1 MGTSLLGRH
10 PERMR
15 MIMHNMVQLKARIN
29 PCLGS

>member
-15 MIMHNMVQLKARIN
+15 MIMHNMVQLKAHISMPR
-29 PCLGS
+29 GS